1 MGNKNTC
8 VVILSMVKINQYSR
22 KQKFKKIKCLAS
34 SLPPPPPPEKK
45 INETLFNSKYIT
57 NLTPA
62 TSKCNTQKLN
72 SVKSSAVALYNKG
85 TFKKFLKSN
94 ILGSA
99 SMYD

>member
-1 MGNKNTC
+1 MRVRNYKKYIQLSFEIVNTFTKMGNKNTC

-57 NLTPA
+57 NLTPS

-72 SVKSSAVALYNKG
+72 SVKSSAVAL
-85 TFKKFLKSN
+85 
-94 ILGSA
+94 
-99 SMYD
+99 